1 MFAQKSDN
9 QFTFLKSPH
18 KIHKLVKILLIWS
31 SNFVCYVKA
40 IIIYAVGGTLL
51 LVFIGL
57 TIYCC
62 RRKSTSTNTS
72 QASIVARRST
82 KNSSSDRVVLETGHN
97 AISDA
102 DVWNPKVLLR
112 PYYKHCVFS
121 PKLHISFLGN
131 YKVYYIDSI

>member
-1 MFAQKSDN
+1 MGIRKALSLFAKS
-9 QFTFLKSPH
+9 H
-18 KIHKLVKILLIWS
+18 HREKLGKLMA
-31 SNFVCYVKA
+31 FDPTGTTA

-51 LVFIGL
+51 LILLGI

-102 DVWNPKVLLR
+102 DVWNPKLEELET
-112 PYYKHCVFS
+112 
-121 PKLHISFLGN
+121 
-131 YKVYYIDSI
+131 

>member
-1 MFAQKSDN
+1 
-9 QFTFLKSPH
+9 
-18 KIHKLVKILLIWS
+18 
-31 SNFVCYVKA
+31 
-40 IIIYAVGGTLL
+40 L
-51 LVFIGL
+51 LVCIGL

-102 DVWNPKVLLR
+102 DVWNPKLEELEDKMMDGHMTIKR
-112 PYYKHCVFS
+112 PEVELDPGIVNK
-121 PKLHISFLGN
+121 SFEFESRRSENLDFDLPERDYEVTVNGMTD
-131 YKVYYIDSI
+131 IDIMMEDEFNELERDYPRPHY

>member
-1 MFAQKSDN
+1 MRIRRYILILPK
-9 QFTFLKSPH
+9 KPRG
-18 KIHKLVKILLIWS
+18 KIHKLVQFFTENHFL
-31 SNFVCYVKA
+31 CYAKA

-51 LVFIGL
+51 LVFIGV

-102 DVWNPKVLLR
+102 DVWNPKVGR
-112 PYYKHCVFS
+112 IIGTVFFAG
-121 PKLHISFLGN
+121 PLYIVQNDRQPNMIS
-131 YKVYYIDSI
+131 